1 MEIRGRYWLL
11 DRISNQKLCIIT
23 VSHNM
28 IIIMYRHPRLISNAQ
43 FGMNRRI
50 IVPAQYRSVMNIG
63 PYLPLPPTKKSS
75 WKYSPI
81 SFWHGYVVG
90 ISSSKEWKSRS
101 DACHKRTD
109 LRQSRTCHV
118 MLLLGGFVIVNSHHP
133 PDTSDGGMQQ
143 QQQQ

>member
-28 IIIMYRHPRLISNAQ
+28 IIIMHRHPRLISNAQ

-50 IVPAQYRSVMNIG
+50 IVPAQYRSVVNIG

-81 SFWHGYVVG
+81 SF
-90 ISSSKEWKSRS
+90 
-101 DACHKRTD
+101 
-109 LRQSRTCHV
+109 
-118 MLLLGGFVIVNSHHP
+118 
-133 PDTSDGGMQQ
+133 
-143 QQQQ
+143 